1 MSTQNVNVARF
12 ARNVECEFFCDFQT
26 LCFGFQVLKHL
37 EDLREVEDYLKFVGR
52 LHDVAGVDPRFLD
65 VTGLAFCHA
74 LHHLDHK
81 SLHGDIWN
89 SQVKETWQ
97 TFFRVVVRSM
107 KKGYA
112 GYNASGDHRSF
123 SKNQLVLFNEQKS
136 LITEVSQSIM
146 TSDTLKGIIHDQ

>member
-1 MSTQNVNVARF
+1 MIFKHR
-12 ARNVECEFFCDFQT
+12 E
-26 LCFGFQVLKHL
+26 LQVLKHL

-97 TFFRVVVRSM
+97 TFFRVVVRNM

-112 GYNASGDHRSF
+112 GYNASGDRSLAA

-146 TSDTLKGIIHDQ
+146 TSDTLQGIIHDQ

>member
-1 MSTQNVNVARF
+1 M
-12 ARNVECEFFCDFQT
+12 
-26 LCFGFQVLKHL
+26 KHL

-97 TFFRVVVRSM
+97 TFFRVVVRYM

-112 GYNASGDHRSF
+112 GYNVS

-136 LITEVSQSIM
+136 LITEVSQFTVFENCAKSLIF
-146 TSDTLKGIIHDQ
+146 

>member
-1 MSTQNVNVARF
+1 M
-12 ARNVECEFFCDFQT
+12 
-26 LCFGFQVLKHL
+26 KHL

-97 TFFRVVVRSM
+97 TFFRVVVRYM

-112 GYNASGDHRSF
+112 GYNVS

-136 LITEVSQSIM
+136 LITEVSQVTVFENCTKSLIFYSRGKHDFLSNN
-146 TSDTLKGIIHDQ
+146 SDFCISVSD